1 MFNKNKIKHFCDYKE
16 LMPSEATFSGF
27 TDRVELEQH
36 FQKIVKGYD
45 FLVAVGAITKYQ
57 RCELVDKLSE
67 EFEKRICFLFR
78 EGS

>member
-1 MFNKNKIKHFCDYKE
+1 MLNKYKNKISCDYKE

-27 TDRVELEQH
+27 FDRVELDQH
-36 FQKIVKGYD
+36 YSKVIKGYD

-67 EFEKRICFLFR
+67 EYEKRLSSIFL
-78 EGS
+78 EGL

>member
-1 MFNKNKIKHFCDYKE
+1 MFEKYKNKISCDYTE
-16 LMPSEATFSGF
+16 IMPSEATFS
-27 TDRVELEQH
+27 TCCDLADLDQH
-36 FQKIVKGYD
+36 YSRIIKGYD

-67 EFEKRICFLFR
+67 EYEKRLSSLFL